1 MLILRIYLTLT
12 YFYVIIVLK
21 IRNLK
26 IFAILEKRA
35 MKGIGVLKEIDRLG
49 RIVIPK
55 ELRDR
60 YFLGSEVEIIATTDG
75 VLIKNPE
82 YSLVKIDKPKRD

>member
-1 MLILRIYLTLT
+1 
-12 YFYVIIVLK
+12 
-21 IRNLK
+21 
-26 IFAILEKRA
+26 

-60 YFLGSEVEIIATTDG
+60 YFLESEVEIIATTDG

>member
-1 MLILRIYLTLT
+1 M
-12 YFYVIIVLK
+12 
-21 IRNLK
+21 
-26 IFAILEKRA
+26 EK
-35 MKGIGVLKEIDRLG
+35 IGVIKEFDKLG

-60 YFLGSEVEIIATTDG
+60 YRLYGAVEVVATKDG

-82 YSLVKIDKPKRD
+82 YFLFKSKKAE

>member
-1 MLILRIYLTLT
+1 MYLTLT

-21 IRNLK
+21 IRKLK

-60 YFLGSEVEIIATTDG
+60 YFLESEVEIIATTDG

>member
-1 MLILRIYLTLT
+1 MDRIG
-12 YFYVIIVLK
+12 FLK
-21 IRNLK
+21 SFDK
-26 IFAILEKRA
+26 
-35 MKGIGVLKEIDRLG
+35 LG

-60 YFLGSEVEIIATTDG
+60 YALYDEVEIIATREG

-82 YSLVKIDKPKRD
+82 YILTKVKANGEE

>member
-1 MLILRIYLTLT
+1 M
-12 YFYVIIVLK
+12 LK

-35 MKGIGVLKEIDRLG
+35 MKEIGVLKEIDRLG

-60 YFLGSEVEIIATTDG
+60 YFLESEVEIIATTDG

>member
-1 MLILRIYLTLT
+1 MYLTLT

-21 IRNLK
+21 IRKLK

-60 YFLGSEVEIIATTDG
+60 YFLESEVEIIATTDG

-82 YSLVKIDKPKRD
+82 

>member
-1 MLILRIYLTLT
+1 M
-12 YFYVIIVLK
+12 
-21 IRNLK
+21 
-26 IFAILEKRA
+26 EK
-35 MKGIGVLKEIDRLG
+35 IGVIKEFDKLG

-60 YFLGSEVEIIATTDG
+60 YRLYGDIEIVATKDG

-82 YSLVKIDKPKRD
+82 YVLSKVENTTSDKKT